1 MTDAQQPQND
11 GVTTG
16 VTAPGP
22 GAASLPTSEQ
32 GVDSGPPPSATPAPT
47 RPQTSEEPAKRSFT
61 FPTAYTILFL
71 LLIVMAVLTW
81 IIPAGQYQLDAE
93 GVPIP
98 GTYHTVPQN
107 PQKIFSGTLLAPITG
122 TYGIQNADGFV
133 GPYESGTLYGAINVA
148 LFVLVIGG
156 FLGITMKTGAIDAGI
171 ASLVRSL
178 GTRGNLL
185 IPILMAVFMLGG
197 TSYGMAEESLAFYML
212 IIAAMIALQYD
223 AVTGVAVILLGAG
236 IGVLAST
243 INPFAT
249 GIASQFAGVSLA
261 DGLVGRIVMLVAGG
275 AVGIW
280 YVMRYAARV
289 KADPSKSLV
298 YQMKADNERHFLKRQ
313 GADEMPEM
321 TGQRKLIL
329 ILFGLAFLIMI
340 VSVIPWSDLG
350 ITRIATR
357 FWWFPELTALFL
369 LFAIVIGIVG
379 RMSEQELVNGF
390 IDGARDL
397 LGVALV
403 VGLARGVS
411 VVMNNGLIID
421 TVLNWADQLVSGM
434 GGVAFINTVAALYL
448 PLSFLI
454 PSSSGLATV
463 SMPIMAPLA
472 DFAGVP
478 RALVVTAYQSANGL
492 INLVTPTF
500 AVVAGGLA
508 LGRVPLNTWWRFA
521 TPLVLMLAGV
531 IVVVL
536 SAGVLIRT

>member
-1 MTDAQQPQND
+1 M
-11 GVTTG
+11 
-16 VTAPGP
+16 
-22 GAASLPTSEQ
+22 AA
-32 GVDSGPPPSATPAPT
+32 
-47 RPQTSEEPAKRSFT
+47 
-61 FPTAYTILFL
+61 
-71 LLIVMAVLTW
+71 LTW
-81 IIPAGQYQLDAE
+81 VIPAGQYDLDRDGA
-93 GVPIP
+93 PIP
-98 GTYHTVPQN
+98 GTYHTVAPN
-107 PQKIFSGTLLAPITG
+107 PQKLISGTLLAPITG
-122 TYGIQNADGFV
+122 TYGIQARDGFV

-171 ASLVRSL
+171 GSLVKGL
-178 GTRGNLL
+178 GTRGRLL

-197 TSYGMAEESLAFYML
+197 TTYGMAEESLAFYML
-212 IIAAMIALQYD
+212 VIAAMLALGYD
-223 AVTGVAVILLGAG
+223 AVVGVATVLLGCG

-249 GIASQFAGVSLA
+249 GIASQFAGVSIA
-261 DGLVGRIVMLVAGG
+261 DGLIGRLAMLVLGG
-275 AVGIW
+275 AIGMW
-280 YVMRYAARV
+280 WVMRYAARV
-289 KADPSKSLV
+289 KADASKSLV
-298 YQMKADNERHFLKRQ
+298 FKMKEDNERHFLKH
-313 GADEMPEM
+313 ASAEEMPEL
-321 TGQRKLIL
+321 TGQRKAIL
-329 ILFGLAFLIMI
+329 VLFGLAFLIMI

-369 LFAIVIGIVG
+369 FFAIIIGIVG
-379 RMSEQELVNGF
+379 RMGEQELTGTF

-421 TVLNWADQLVSGM
+421 SVLHWAEQLVSGM

-472 DFAGVP
+472 DFAGIP

-508 LGRVPLNTWWRFA
+508 LGRVPLNTWWKFTA
-521 TPLVLMLAGV
+521 PLLLMLAGV

-536 SAGVLIRT
+536 SAGVLLRT